1 MVSELGLALA
11 EAETK
16 HTDKATGAEWSTWRW
31 SCEGE
36 KLPGY
41 ATRARMYEAVAQ
53 SLGAYAI
60 YSGAA
65 HAEWH
70 AVMAGWRELPRQGG
84 GISLVPRS
92 DLWAT
97 GGTVLGST
105 GCAIVPV
112 HLALELL
119 GRGTAGTVEQ
129 LAPIEQINSV
139 RALPGEGSV
148 ARALCR
154 RRLPTRR
161 YGQGKVQ
168 RCSSPPSS
176 EPSATMRSPGARVGC
191 ESLTL
196 R

>member
-119 GRGTAGTVEQ
+119 GRG
-129 LAPIEQINSV
+129 
-139 RALPGEGSV
+139 
-148 ARALCR
+148 
-154 RRLPTRR
+154 
-161 YGQGKVQ
+161 
-168 RCSSPPSS
+168 
-176 EPSATMRSPGARVGC
+176 ARVSEIGYHARRADDMIRHLGLP
-191 ESLTL
+191 EPWSNW
-196 R
+196 RR